1 MKKTTKITTVLL
13 LTMLISAVVVPAVSA
28 DTSMQPWEEE
38 FLNKYGEHWMYEEYG
53 NVWFDYFYYEDDM
66 DTYNELLQ
74 KYQMLWELYDKF
86 PSSLEFWEAE
96 FLLEYGNIEMYEE
109 YGEYWFDYYLYN
121 EYQPEHYAELSR
133 MFKELKAEHTELE
146 VIENPVQNETNIT
159 TSNITNITLQNTTNT
174 TVLNITNTT
183 IQNITEKP
191 EQNVT
196 APQDSE
202 KEFPAVPFV
211 IAAILVILLVAAG
224 AFIFVKQKRSA
235 SDNTKDLPSEPV
247 FEPVKDEVT
256 ATSVKSEDTEKTVDV
271 PVIKPKAEV
280 HLTTPKECY
289 SAVASYLADKHGIP
303 HSESLTPRQLLEFGE
318 PTTELREFIK
328 LYEQIRYAPKTG
340 EEDIAKLAE
349 LAGKIL
355 KQ

>member
-1 MKKTTKITTVLL
+1 MKKTAKITTVLL

-256 ATSVKSEDTEKTVDV
+256 ATSVKSEDTEKIVDV

-280 HLTTPKECY
+280 RLTTPKECY
-289 SAVASYLADKHGIP
+289 SAVASYLANKHGIP

-318 PTTELREFIK
+318 PTAELTEFIK
-328 LYEQIRYAPKTG
+328 YYEQIRYAPKTG

>member
-1 MKKTTKITTVLL
+1 MKKTAKITTVLL

-38 FLNKYGEHWMYEEYG
+38 FLNKYGEYWMYEEYG

-96 FLLEYGNIEMYEE
+96 FLLEYGNIKMYEE

-256 ATSVKSEDTEKTVDV
+256 ATSVKSEDTEKIVDV

-289 SAVASYLADKHGIP
+289 SAVASYLANKYGIP

-318 PTTELREFIK
+318 PTAELTEFIK
-328 LYEQIRYAPKTG
+328 YYEQIRYAPKTG

>member
-1 MKKTTKITTVLL
+1 MKKTAKIITVLL
-13 LTMLISAVVVPAVSA
+13 LTMLLSVVVVPAVSA

-38 FLNKYGEHWMYEEYG
+38 FLNKYGEYWMYEEYG

-121 EYQPEHYAELSR
+121 EYQPERYAELSR

-146 VIENPVQNETNIT
+146 IIENPIQNETNIT

-183 IQNITEKP
+183 IQNVTEKP

-196 APQDSE
+196 VPLDSDN
-202 KEFPAVPFV
+202 EFPVVPLV
-211 IAAILVILLVAAG
+211 IAAILVVLLAAAG
-224 AFIFVKQKRSA
+224 AFIFVKQKRSV
-235 SDNTKDLPSEPV
+235 SDNIEDLPSKPV
-247 FEPVKDEVT
+247 VEPVKDEVK
-256 ATSVKSEDTEKTVDV
+256 AAAVKSTDTEKAVEV

-280 HLTTPKECY
+280 PLTTPKECY
-289 SAVASYLADKHGIP
+289 SAVASSLADKHGIP

-318 PTTELREFIK
+318 PTAELTEFIK
-328 LYEQIRYAPKTG
+328 LYEEIRYAPKTG

-349 LAGKIL
+349 LTRKIL

>member
-1 MKKTTKITTVLL
+1 MKKTAKITTVLL

-235 SDNTKDLPSEPV
+235 SDNTKDLPSEHV

-256 ATSVKSEDTEKTVDV
+256 ATSVKSEDTEKIVDV

-280 HLTTPKECY
+280 RLTTPKECY

-340 EEDIAKLAE
+340 KEDVAKLAE

>member
-38 FLNKYGEHWMYEEYG
+38 FLNKYGEYWMYEEYG

-96 FLLEYGNIEMYEE
+96 FLLEYGNIGMYEE

-183 IQNITEKP
+183 IKNITEKP

-196 APQDSE
+196 APLDSE
-202 KEFPAVPFV
+202 KAFPAVPFV

-235 SDNTKDLPSEPV
+235 SDNLKDLPSEPV
-247 FEPVKDEVT
+247 VEPVKDEVT
-256 ATSVKSEDTEKTVDV
+256 ATSVKSEDTEKIVDV
-271 PVIKPKAEV
+271 PVMKPKAEV
-280 HLTTPKECY
+280 RLTTPKECY
-289 SAVASYLADKHGIP
+289 SAVASYLANKHGIP

-318 PTTELREFIK
+318 PTAELTEFIK
-328 LYEQIRYAPKTG
+328 HYEQIRYAPKTG